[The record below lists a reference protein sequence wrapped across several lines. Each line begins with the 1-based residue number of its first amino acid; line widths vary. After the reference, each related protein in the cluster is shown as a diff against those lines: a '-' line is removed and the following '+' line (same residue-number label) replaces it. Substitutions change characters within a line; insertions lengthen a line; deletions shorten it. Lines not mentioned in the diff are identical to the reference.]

1 MKFDELYK
9 EIVESTSKAPKGD
22 SYDSQNNWK
31 PSGVDSHSDG
41 SGGRYRRTRPNKPGR
56 SKATHGGRGV
66 EDAETMGSAM
76 RGLDKISGE
85 QEADKLYGAIHAEV
99 EGGKSVEEVLKDMN
113 YPEQNHKAMSISY
126 KNWLASNY
134 PSEGDVLDDLYNDRE
149 LERMKKGEDGED
161 KVDAAYDKGDIDKD
175 DVRMIKRLRDDED
188 AEGQSLADD
197 FMEFASLVSAAEQ
210 GQEVDID
217 QLRIELNA
225 LDERL
230 EALKSEESEETFDQ
244 LYDRYVT
251 TNEEDAERVD
261 KDRMKCNSPRRTS
274 GGSKKFVVK
283 ACKDGKEKVVRFGD
297 PNMRIKKSNPKRRKS
312 FRARHKCDQK
322 KDKFSAGYWSCKKW

>member
-31 PSGVDSHSDG
+31 PSGVDSASDG

-76 RGLDKISGE
+76 RDLDKISGE
-85 QEADKLYGAIHAEV
+85 QEADELYGAIHAEV

-113 YPEQNHKAMSISY
+113 YPEQNHKVMSISY
-126 KNWLASNY
+126 KNWLAS
-134 PSEGDVLDDLYNDRE
+134 
-149 LERMKKGEDGED
+149 KGEGGED
-161 KVDAAYDKGDIDKD
+161 KVDAAYDKGDIERD
-175 DVRMIKRLRDDED
+175 DVIMIKRLRDDEAAED
-188 AEGQSLADD
+188 VEGQSLADD

-217 QLRIELNA
+217 KLRIELNA

-230 EALKSEESEETFDQ
+230 EALKSEESEETFNQ

-261 KDRMKCNSPRRTS
+261 KDRMKCNKPRRTS

-283 ACKDGKEKVVRFGD
+283 ACKDGKEKIVRYGD
-297 PNMRIKKSNPKRRKS
+297 PNMKIKKSNPKRRKS